1 MKTSEEVETLITNKV
16 CYFSCRESNLY
27 SFRVNLMKLFTE
39 QFLLTVDDLAKGLD
53 DKSQTFMILVD
64 FSKAFDKVT
73 HQRLLL
79 NAAMYLG
86 VTIDFNLTISNHADA
101 ICKWASGS
109 QVFMNCN
116 MKFCNHLVH
125 DITYKTD

>member
-1 MKTSEEVETLITNKV
+1 
-16 CYFSCRESNLY
+16 
-27 SFRVNLMKLFTE
+27 MKLFTE

-86 VTIDFNLTISNHADA
+86 VTIDFNLTFS
-101 ICKWASGS
+101 K
-109 QVFMNCN
+109 
-116 MKFCNHLVH
+116 LV
-125 DITYKTD
+125 